1 MKPTNNQYQ
10 DPTRKDWIMGI
21 ALLLIYLIV
30 IGLGAF
36 FLIPEYWYWWLLLFF
51 MSTILMVIN
60 QNRNYACRCRECG
73 HEFEVSFF
81 VNLISPH
88 GVDKEGS
95 WQWVK
100 CPNCKKRAK
109 ATVIKVIKDA

>member
-1 MKPTNNQYQ
+1 MKPTNNKYQ
-10 DPTRKDWIMGI
+10 DPTRKDWISGI

-30 IGLGAF
+30 IGVGALL
-36 FLIPEYWYWWLLLFF
+36 LIPKYWYWWLIL
-51 MSTILMVIN
+51 MVVSTILLIIK

-73 HEFEVSFF
+73 HEFEVSFLT
-81 VNLISPH
+81 NLISPH

-95 WQWVK
+95 WQGVK
-100 CPNCKKRAK
+100 CPNCEKRAK